1 MLQWL
6 SLKSDLFVRLDAV
19 PAVLDLRFLSTYPTE
34 QTSFMNG
41 GAITW
46 MHLQHVATLKTADYQ
61 G

>member
-1 MLQWL
+1 MLQWP
-6 SLKSDLFVRLDAV
+6 SLESDLFVRRDAA
-19 PAVLDLRFLSTYPTE
+19 PAVSDPFFLYAYPTE
-34 QTSFMNG
+34 RTSFINA